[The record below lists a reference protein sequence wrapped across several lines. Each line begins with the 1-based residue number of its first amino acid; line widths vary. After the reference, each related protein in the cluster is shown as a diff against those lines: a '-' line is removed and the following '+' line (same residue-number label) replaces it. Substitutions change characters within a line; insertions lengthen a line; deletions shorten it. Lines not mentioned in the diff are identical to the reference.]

1 VLPSRKGGG
10 KLIPIALGTLLLL
23 AGAAVGGWWFFLRP
37 DPVRAD
43 VLLHKVKREPLTVS
57 VTEKGTLES
66 ADNRDIVCKVRAG
79 TKGYASTINWV
90 IDDGTRVKP
99 GQLLMILDDSALK
112 DQEDDQAIK
121 VQTAVANK
129 VKAEK
134 DYEIAVK
141 QNQLNITTAEAALIT
156 AENALNN
163 YTGLAYD
170 ASRAALAAV
179 GGGPASLSEAGTFR
193 QSVDDLTGQVR
204 LAEAEVQ
211 QNAERSAWAD
221 RMVKLNYMSAAQA
234 QSDRSKLDSSIEK
247 ARSLK
252 AKLNQL
258 LNSDRDQTLT
268 NLILARDQAR
278 LTVEKAKLEAE
289 ANLVKFVAEKQRA
302 TSEYLQTDERL
313 RDIIAQR
320 AECKITAP
328 DTIEPDSMVVYY
340 KSESSSRFSGTSS
353 SGLIEQGAQVKE
365 GQKMLRIPNLH
376 RMQVNTKVHE
386 AMVARI
392 RGDVRVPTYF
402 VEGVQTLMMLN
413 TDPFA
418 RVVSQKQEVTD
429 RLREKFRNES
439 YRKVSDGQKAMIRVD
454 ALGERQFEGHVRTVA
469 AVASQTDSWIS
480 DVKLYQTLVMI
491 DFEVLPDGTKK
502 RITNE
507 ELKPDMTAEVTITV
521 DTAKEAVLTVPVQAI
536 MAGAEMGPKREVY
549 VKTPTGYER
558 REVRLGLYNEK
569 VVEIRE
575 GLQEG
580 DEVVINPKVLLAPDD
595 KTKTRDEGGRNGTK
609 GPRSAE
615 GDSPKGDPASVG
627 PKGES
632 GMPGGP
638 GGSAGTKGTG
648 GKKKGAG
655 GMPPGGGVPPGGP

>member
-1 VLPSRKGGG
+1 V
-10 KLIPIALGTLLLL
+10 I
-23 AGAAVGGWWFFLRP
+23 
-37 DPVRAD
+37 
-43 VLLHKVKREPLTVS
+43 

-79 TKGYASTINWV
+79 SKGFASTINWV

-112 DQEDDQAIK
+112 DQEDDQQIK
-121 VQTAVANK
+121 VQTSLSNK

-141 QNQLNITTAEAALIT
+141 QNQLSIATAESALIT

-163 YTGLAYD
+163 YTGVTYD
-170 ASRAALAAV
+170 ATRAALAAV
-179 GGGPASLSEAGTFR
+179 GGGPLSLSESGTFR
-193 QSVDDLTGQVR
+193 QSADDLNGQVR

-221 RMVKLNYMSAAQA
+221 RMVKLNYMAAAQA
-234 QSDRSKLDSSIEK
+234 QSERSKLEASQEK

-258 LNSDRDQTLT
+258 LTSDRDQTLT
-268 NLILARDQAR
+268 NLILARDQAL
-278 LTVEKAKLEAE
+278 LTVDKVKLEAE
-289 ANLVKFVAEKQRA
+289 ANLVKFIAEKQRA
-302 TSEYLQTDERL
+302 TSEYVQQDEKL
-313 RDIIAQR
+313 HDIIQQR
-320 AECKITAP
+320 GECKIVAP

-340 KSESSSRFSGTSS
+340 KSESASRFSSS
-353 SGLIEQGAQVKE
+353 SSTGLIEQGAQVKE

-392 RGDVRVPTYF
+392 RGDVRVPTHF
-402 VEGVQTLMMLN
+402 VESVQGLMMLN
-413 TDPFA
+413 TDAFT

-429 RLREKFRNES
+429 RLREKFRSES
-439 YRKVSDGQKAMIRVD
+439 YKKVSEGQKATIRVD
-454 ALGERQFEGHVRTVA
+454 ALPERVFEGHVRVKATVA
-469 AVASQTDSWIS
+469 SATDSWIS
-480 DVKLYQTLVMI
+480 DVKLYQTLVMV
-491 DFEVLPDGTKK
+491 DYEVLPDGTKN
-502 RITNE
+502 RISSE
-507 ELKPDMTAEVTITV
+507 ELTPDMTAEVTITV
-521 DTAKEAVLTVPVQAI
+521 DTAKEEVLTVPVQAV
-536 MAGAEMGPKREVY
+536 MGGGEMGPKREVY

-558 REVRLGLYNEK
+558 REVKLGLYNEK
-569 VVEIRE
+569 VIEIRE

-580 DEVVINPKVLLAPDD
+580 DEVVTNPKVLLAPDD
-595 KTKTRDEGGRNGTK
+595 KTKTRDDGGKNGAK

-615 GDSPKGDPASVG
+615 GDSPKGESGPAG
-627 PKGES
+627 PKGEGGPGGTKGAGGKKKGPG

-638 GGSAGTKGTG
+638 PSN
-648 GKKKGAG
+648 
-655 GMPPGGGVPPGGP
+655 GP